1 MHELITSNNLFV
13 FMSAKVRK
21 QIKKIDEVVKIY
33 NFAESVKIDMHWIF
47 NIIELMI
54 KRRNKLKV
62 NVF

>member
-1 MHELITSNNLFV
+1 
-13 FMSAKVRK
+13 MSAKVRK